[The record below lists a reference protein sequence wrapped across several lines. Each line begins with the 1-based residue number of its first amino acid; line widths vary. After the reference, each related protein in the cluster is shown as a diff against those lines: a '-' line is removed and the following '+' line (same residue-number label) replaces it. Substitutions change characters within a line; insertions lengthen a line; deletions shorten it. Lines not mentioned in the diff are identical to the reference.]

1 MATLGNNGFFLMKI
15 LSYILSVAYYLVFGV
30 LLLLF
35 HLIQWITFNLLG
47 YQAHKVSLD
56 WLQFFIIR
64 ATHILGTRY
73 TFSLHEKLPDNVPIL
88 IVSNHQSMYDIP
100 PLIWYLKK
108 IHPKF
113 VSKKELGRGIPS
125 VSFNLRHGGSVLI
138 DRKNPGEATQKLVD
152 FATYLNQHRRSGVIF
167 PEGTRSKDGVL
178 KPFKRRGLQT
188 LIDHMPE
195 AYLLPVRIFNSWKL
209 QRSGMFPLP
218 LGTHIKIKTLP
229 LLKVS
234 DYPTDTLID
243 LVEEKINQATF

>member
-1 MATLGNNGFFLMKI
+1 MKI

-47 YQAHKVSLD
+47 YQAHKVSVD

-73 TFSLHEKLPDNVPIL
+73 TFSLHEKLPVNVPIL

-167 PEGTRSKDGVL
+167 PEGTRSKDSVL